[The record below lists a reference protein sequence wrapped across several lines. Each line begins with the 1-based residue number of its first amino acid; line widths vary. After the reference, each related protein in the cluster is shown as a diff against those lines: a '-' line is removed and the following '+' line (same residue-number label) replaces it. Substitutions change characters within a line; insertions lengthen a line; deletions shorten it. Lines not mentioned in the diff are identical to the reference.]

1 MRNLK
6 KILAMVLALV
16 MSLSLMA
23 TAGAASFPDVD
34 AENPYAT
41 AIEVLDGLKVFQGF
55 EDGTFKPTDTLNRAQ
70 AAVLVYRI
78 ATGDVENKYLD
89 NYTYMQQ
96 SKFNDLDGYNW
107 AKGYINY
114 CQNAGIVVGTSAT
127 TFNPGAPVTGYQL
140 MVMLLRTLGYG
151 KAGEFTDPKG
161 WELQTAAIA
170 EREGLLKNVTGGDFG
185 APAPRQMVAEIL
197 FRGLL
202 HDTVAYSALTPGG
215 YTNSGETL
223 GKKNL
228 GLEDISGVVMANE
241 FADLEDDDTLADG
254 KTRLDVDGKVYNL
267 DIKSELT
274 DIGEIRHAYVQ
285 NGTKVLTTLENLND
299 STVNQPENGKG
310 SKVSDLSKVN
320 GDTQYFKNF
329 GPMVQDESEWRIE
342 YNVEFKTA
350 TQTGK
355 TPAEVQEWFESE
367 YGELVNDAK
376 MKKVGT
382 YEYTKAI
389 KPGEK
394 ISAAD
399 LKVIRGIFDYADG
412 EYDANAAE
420 AGINHGVLGSV
431 FAGANS
437 QSSTNRNKNLAVEM
451 TYSQFVRDYITN
463 ENDAIKSSDNGE
475 WLKTIDNNGDGVA
488 DYVFLTT
495 FVMSTVTGYNAK
507 TETYTVEYD
516 ADSNG
521 KDRKVEDTIKK
532 SAIVSDEEELAR
544 DAVILYTWIDGK
556 CYVSY
561 PEVDT
566 KAIDKKGIDY
576 KKQTITCGDTTYEW
590 SGIDYEAYHYYH
602 EVSEA
607 VAEVNYD
614 LYKDHFGYVRLYK
627 EATKGFVLLTDG
639 FYATDRRNDD
649 TYKAQIWDENA
660 KELADIDVV
669 DPGFNTANK
678 NWFINSSVDQFDSSY
693 KDDEGTWGRLNS
705 FEDVYRTANSN
716 RVAGCTPEGNYVT
729 NIAIYDQSGEMYT
742 LGYVSNATNR
752 YSYRTHELAMDKD
765 HFSSIKTETLYCN
778 DTNGVGHKNTPQRIN
793 TTNDTVYYYVTWDT
807 DKHGIARAVDVVS
820 WTGYKNTPDGIAL
833 DNKND
838 LAYAVTSAWEDP
850 RTTDGTDTLPY
861 EIAEIVVIE
870 SEVHAAPSVVF
881 PVTLYQRLLGTN
893 RVGGTGYGYDSEN
906 KAWGYNDFE
915 GKITAQDVNVL
926 SYGDEELAPV
936 DIHDLLKFYQI
947 DRNENMWE
955 ITKNFADYNIHAGYI
970 TTSYQTDYRNYVQ
983 VNAAESASDSAG
995 VDYTFDLETPIF
1007 KIGYDKDA
1015 AARKDHLLLN
1025 GFQQISVTGDVS
1037 STFSSDEL
1045 YYATDWDLGDK
1056 VIYMNDKND
1065 GYFVIN
1071 VTKSAKALWDNP
1083 DTAASA
1089 VGYQLLN
1096 LWNSIVADAAKGQ
1109 DYTITVENGAAT
1121 ITSFSKDLT
1130 QVEIG
1135 LSAANGEPVNDPDM
1149 VTADGAYISKVP
1161 GTSGKWMLTN
1171 ITGNVVITITG
1182 GNTSEIITELQ
1193 LAYADYLTA
1202 TTNSAKIDRLAT
1214 ALANYYDSEK
1224 LMSSSEKAVVAS
1236 TITACNTILDNWAN
1250 SFLTAQNA
1258 MTSKWKTI
1266 DAANAEAVKLSN
1278 AQAAAHTARAKSQGS
1293 TSGFL
1298 SDKIAAV
1305 KAAYAE
1311 AKPVY
1316 DAATEL
1322 VEKASQYNTVQVD
1335 TLRQTF
1341 MAAYVKVLDLDMD
1354 NTAVA
1359 GSRPYDLLSA
1369 RSDNNGT
1376 TDWETYKWA
1385 FDLAV
1390 SVKNEENVIVP
1401 AINSIELDPHAKQM
1415 TGAELDWSTWEDGYI
1430 TINMPAGYDVNDL
1443 VFGDGQHVGLRN
1455 EVNSVGF
1462 WFGSAAYDDPDNAP
1476 PASEYTGKYI
1486 DYDGVSLA
1494 VLEAGTI
1501 TIVGQN
1507 HDPLEIEVRFAVSD
1521 TAKYAAKIWIG
1532 SSSGN
1537 IQVGIKDLGANE
1549 WLTMDNKWISENS
1562 IGDDSFTFMVG
1573 GKKLTAPF
1581 NTILVNNN
1589 GVVAQLDNQQG
1600 ATALRYTVSRDTLT
1614 GSGIGTA
1621 NVVISADSN
1630 RDTLQHPNGTDA
1642 TTSFW
1647 FTNNSDLDIVYW
1659 YAIGTTGTN

>member
-23 TAGAASFPDVD
+23 TAGAAQFPDVD
-34 AENPYAT
+34 DSNPYKT
-41 AIEVLDGLKVFQGF
+41 AIDVLDELKVFQGF

-376 MKKVGT
+376 MKKVGA

-516 ADSNG
+516 EASNG
-521 KDRKVEDTIKK
+521 VDRKAEDTIKK
-532 SAIVSDEEELAR
+532 SAIVSEEEELAR

-566 KAIDKKGIDY
+566 KVIDKKGIDY

-669 DPGFNTANK
+669 DPGFNTDGK
-678 NWFINSSVDQFDSSY
+678 NWFINSSVDAFSGSY

-705 FEDVYRTANSN
+705 FDDVYRSANPY
-716 RVAGCTPEGNYVT
+716 RVAGCTPAADYVT

-752 YSYRTHELAMDKD
+752 YAYRTHELAMDKD
-765 HFSSIKTETLYCN
+765 HFSSIKTETLYCSDN
-778 DTNGVGHKNTPQRIN
+778 NGAGHKNSPQRIN

-807 DKHGIARAVDVVS
+807 DKHGIERAVDVVS

-838 LAYAVTSAWEDP
+838 HAYAVTSAWEDP
-850 RTTDGTDTLPY
+850 RTTNGTDTLPY

-881 PVTLYQRLLGTN
+881 PVTLYQRLLGAN
-893 RVGGTGYGYDSEN
+893 RIGGTGYAYDEEN
-906 KAWGYNDFE
+906 KTWGYNDFE
-915 GKITAQDVNVL
+915 GNITAQDVNTL
-926 SYGDEELAPV
+926 SYGSEQLAPV

-947 DRNENMWE
+947 DRNGDMWE

-983 VNAAESASDSAG
+983 VNAAESVADDAG
-995 VDYTFDLETPIF
+995 VDYTFDLDTPIF
-1007 KIGYDKDA
+1007 KVGYDKDA

-1071 VTKSAKALWDNP
+1071 VTKSAKALWDSP
-1083 DTAASA
+1083 DTDASA

-1096 LWNSIVADAAKGQ
+1096 LWSDVVDDQAGIISSALNITATAIKGVSVVDGACVIDNTTAKDTAASALNWKVAVTGIDWTQPATLIVSNADSSSVVETVTLTKNNKGVYSSTYYTDFLSAAGITEDKEVTLRFTLVNGGETVMDEVTVTVKKAAGNKGVDSVAVKGVPAVWNENTQKFEVELSKAQAASTSTKELAVVLNDENAKVSAVTISNVNGTNTSDDIAGATVTHSTMDTAKAAFTSGGDLKFTVTAEDNSTRTYTVSVAIDATPLVTLNIAQIGNGQDVLYDAAEVAENNLPLEDDDTATFTVTVDAGYELVKASGETAEV
-1109 DYTITVENGAAT
+1109 DITLTDKAKNEYTVVVSYDVTPGSNQTVNLKVQKAAGTTGSVDDRYEAQYAKAGITVEPNDDGTEVTINVDQGKLLEYLNNTGDAELKWIILNKGQTSQAFTWCGFDSNIDHAVVVGITVPYPEGATNPSLNSVANGAMHKYYGVAAKVD
-1121 ITSFSKDLT
+1121 KDDDGTLDT
-1130 QVEIG
+1130 WMG
-1135 LSAANGEPVNDPDM
+1135 HNGDTKTYSP
-1149 VTADGAYISKVP
+1149 
-1161 GTSGKWMLTN
+1161 
-1171 ITGNVVITITG
+1171 
-1182 GNTSEIITELQ
+1182 
-1193 LAYADYLTA
+1193 
-1202 TTNSAKIDRLAT
+1202 
-1214 ALANYYDSEK
+1214 
-1224 LMSSSEKAVVAS
+1224 
-1236 TITACNTILDNWAN
+1236 WAW
-1250 SFLTAQNA
+1250 S
-1258 MTSKWKTI
+1258 
-1266 DAANAEAVKLSN
+1266 
-1278 AQAAAHTARAKSQGS
+1278 
-1293 TSGFL
+1293 
-1298 SDKIAAV
+1298 
-1305 KAAYAE
+1305 Y
-1311 AKPVY
+1311 
-1316 DAATEL
+1316 
-1322 VEKASQYNTVQVD
+1322 
-1335 TLRQTF
+1335 
-1341 MAAYVKVLDLDMD
+1341 
-1354 NTAVA
+1354 
-1359 GSRPYDLLSA
+1359 
-1369 RSDNNGT
+1369 
-1376 TDWETYKWA
+1376 
-1385 FDLAV
+1385 
-1390 SVKNEENVIVP
+1390 
-1401 AINSIELDPHAKQM
+1401 ELD
-1415 TGAELDWSTWEDGYI
+1415 GE
-1430 TINMPAGYDVNDL
+1430 
-1443 VFGDGQHVGLRN
+1443 
-1455 EVNSVGF
+1455 
-1462 WFGSAAYDDPDNAP
+1462 
-1476 PASEYTGKYI
+1476 
-1486 DYDGVSLA
+1486 
-1494 VLEAGTI
+1494 
-1501 TIVGQN
+1501 
-1507 HDPLEIEVRFAVSD
+1507 
-1521 TAKYAAKIWIG
+1521 
-1532 SSSGN
+1532 
-1537 IQVGIKDLGANE
+1537 
-1549 WLTMDNKWISENS
+1549 
-1562 IGDDSFTFMVG
+1562 
-1573 GKKLTAPF
+1573 
-1581 NTILVNNN
+1581 
-1589 GVVAQLDNQQG
+1589 
-1600 ATALRYTVSRDTLT
+1600 TVSGEITVT
-1614 GSGIGTA
+1614 V
-1621 NVVISADSN
+1621 NYVN
-1630 RDTLQHPNGTDA
+1630 Q
-1642 TTSFW
+1642 
-1647 FTNNSDLDIVYW
+1647 
-1659 YAIGTTGTN
+1659 